1 MLVNTSWGFTNFLNF
16 FQTQRSWTKRLPKQ
30 TASVYFQINHW
41 LCVFKRKNKQKP
53 GLIVAESYWLDISA
67 FKTEIKRWNTLY
79 EKFGSLGF
87 TSFIDLLKRD
97 LAARVGGGGGGHTSN
112 ANLLVNNSAKYGDN
126 FLTVNLPIFKSLY
139 MRHSSTVPHVKRRK
153 CSSDNFILTN
163 FQYENY
169 LNVFVFVFFFL
180 LFGWH
185 WEALHN
191 NIFPATSHRADIA
204 KD

>member
-1 MLVNTSWGFTNFLNF
+1 MKYTIRKIWFTWVHF
-16 FQTQRSWTKRLPKQ
+16 FYWSLEAWPRSPRG
-30 TASVYFQINHW
+30 
-41 LCVFKRKNKQKP
+41 R
-53 GLIVAESYWLDISA
+53 
-67 FKTEIKRWNTLY
+67 R
-79 EKFGSLGF
+79 
-87 TSFIDLLKRD
+87 
-97 LAARVGGGGGGHTSN
+97 GGGHTSN

-163 FQYENY
+163 LRYENY

-180 LFGWH
+180 PFGWH